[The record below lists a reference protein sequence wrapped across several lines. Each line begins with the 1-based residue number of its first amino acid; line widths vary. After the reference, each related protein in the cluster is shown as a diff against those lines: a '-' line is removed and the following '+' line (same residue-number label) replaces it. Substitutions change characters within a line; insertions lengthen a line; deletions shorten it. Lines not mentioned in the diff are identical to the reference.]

1 MRVICWKTTWLSI
14 QTMELFDNLM
24 DSLSGQSYGVIDSFL
39 TSEEINGLVI
49 NLRKRHAAGSFK
61 EAGIGQGSGQH
72 IQVLVRGDQILWLEE
87 FSVVEIEQ
95 VYYKKINALIQS
107 LNQSCYLGLKDFEFH
122 YALYPIGAFY
132 KRHLD
137 RFKTDSHRKISVVC
151 YLNEDWQAT
160 DGGELVIYLPNK
172 PPVKISPVGGRL
184 VCFEA
189 DILEHEVLPATHE
202 RLSLTGWLKTY

>member
-1 MRVICWKTTWLSI
+1 
-14 QTMELFDNLM
+14 M

-95 VYYKKINALIQS
+95 VYFKKINALIQS

-189 DILEHEVLPATHE
+189 DVLEHEVLPATHE

>member
-1 MRVICWKTTWLSI
+1 
-14 QTMELFDNLM
+14 MELFDNLM
-24 DSLSGQSYGVIDSFL
+24 DSLSEQSYGVIDSFL
-39 TSEEINGLVI
+39 TTEEINDLVI

-61 EAGIGQGSGQH
+61 EASIGQGSAQH

-87 FSVVEIEQ
+87 SSVVEIEQ
-95 VYYKKINALIQS
+95 VYFKKINALIQS

-122 YALYPIGAFY
+122 YALYPIGTFY

-137 RFKTDSHRKISVVC
+137 RFKTDSHRKISVIC

-189 DILEHEVLPATHE
+189 DVLEHEVLPATHE

>member
-1 MRVICWKTTWLSI
+1 
-14 QTMELFDNLM
+14 MELFDNQM
-24 DSLSGQSYGVIDSFL
+24 DSLSEQSYGVIDSFL
-39 TSEEINGLVI
+39 TTEEINDLVI
-49 NLRKRHAAGSFK
+49 HLRKRHAAGSFK
-61 EAGIGQGSGQH
+61 VASIGQGSAQH

-87 FSVVEIEQ
+87 SSVVEIEQ
-95 VYYKKINALIQS
+95 VYFKKINALIQS

-122 YALYPIGAFY
+122 YALYPIGTFY

-137 RFKTDSHRKISVVC
+137 RFKTDSHRKISVIC

-189 DILEHEVLPATHE
+189 DVLEHEVLPATHE